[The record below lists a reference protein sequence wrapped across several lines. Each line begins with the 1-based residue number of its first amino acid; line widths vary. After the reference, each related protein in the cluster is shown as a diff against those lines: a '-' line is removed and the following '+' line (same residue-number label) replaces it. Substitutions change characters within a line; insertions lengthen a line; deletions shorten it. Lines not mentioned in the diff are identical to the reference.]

1 MWVRSYTSVPA
12 CARVHAHAHVHLNAL
27 ACWQSV
33 HLETRARGVRTSWR
47 SPTAATS
54 TEDLCC
60 GTCSSF
66 ANTTMTT
73 RLQEEQVSTAAT
85 PVTSPKPL
93 NCEFPLQLSLSNSSP
108 QACRLLA
115 YEVPVRI
122 YCCQLRIPR
131 PSTPSLHP
139 PNQLV
144 LKLF

>member
-1 MWVRSYTSVPA
+1 MLAECPFGDKSTWCKDKLEVPNG
-12 CARVHAHAHVHLNAL
+12 CYLN
-27 ACWQSV
+27 
-33 HLETRARGVRTSWR
+33 
-47 SPTAATS
+47 
-54 TEDLCC
+54 EDLCC

-73 RLQEEQVSTAAT
+73 RLQDEQVSTAAT